1 MDQTDLKQANFAE
14 TVTDTDETAMA
25 QTCKND
31 TLTAEALTTETPRTE
46 MNKTDMLRR
55 INELREERDAVIVS
69 HYYQNDEVQEI
80 ADMVGDSFAL
90 AKYCAASEKS
100 VIVFCGVHFMAES
113 AHILSPEKTVLLPVL
128 DAGCPMADMATAEGL
143 TRLKAEHPNAAVVS
157 YINTSA
163 EVKAESDIIV
173 TSSNAVKV
181 VRSLKESEIIF
192 VPDMN
197 LGSYVAKQVP
207 EKNIILWQGFC
218 ITHHR
223 MAADDVDRARENV
236 PGALVLVHPECKP
249 EVAEKADFVGST
261 KGIIEYATQSPA
273 KEFII
278 GTEMGVLYEL
288 KKRNPDKK
296 FYMLSTGLLCRN
308 MKKTTLKD
316 VYDALNEM
324 KYPITVG
331 KDIRKRARKSLD
343 RMLKFG

>member
-1 MDQTDLKQANFAE
+1 
-14 TVTDTDETAMA
+14 
-25 QTCKND
+25 
-31 TLTAEALTTETPRTE
+31 
-46 MNKTDMLRR
+46 
-55 INELREERDAVIVS
+55 
-69 HYYQNDEVQEI
+69 
-80 ADMVGDSFAL
+80 
-90 AKYCAASEKS
+90 
-100 VIVFCGVHFMAES
+100 
-113 AHILSPEKTVLLPVL
+113 
-128 DAGCPMADMATAEGL
+128 MADMASAEGL
-143 TRLKAEHPNAAVVS
+143 KRLKAEHPKAAVVS

-173 TSSNAVKV
+173 TSSNAVKIV
-181 VRSLKESEIIF
+181 QSLKESEIIF

-223 MAADDVDRARENV
+223 IAADDVDRARENV
-236 PGALVLVHPECKP
+236 PGALVLVHPECKS
-249 EVAEKADFVGST
+249 EVTEKADFVGST

-296 FYMLSTGLLCRN
+296 IYMLSTGLLCRN
-308 MKKTTLKD
+308 MKKTALKD

-324 KYPITVG
+324 KYPVTVG
-331 KDIRKRARKSLD
+331 KEIRRRARKSLD